1 MTGEQQPD
9 NWVVERQAGDVLY
22 QAGDAATCCFVVA
35 AGELELTR
43 EGLAVARLGPG
54 DACGVLGLL
63 QGTPQALGAR
73 VTKDAR
79 LLRLE
84 AADLGRAA
92 AHPELGLLLLRAL
105 ARQLEAA
112 LAPAT
117 TAVPVARRPRL
128 VADDGHEFVLP
139 AEGSALVG
147 RGDAASGHKPD
158 LDLAALD
165 AKRSLSRRH
174 ARLRC
179 EGPAWLVGAEPRA
192 ANGTFVNGERLAAGQ
207 EQPLREGDVLLF
219 GNVRVTYR
227 EA

>member
-1 MTGEQQPD
+1 MTGQQQPD
-9 NWVVERQAGDVLY
+9 NWIVERKAGEVLY

-43 EGLAVARLGPG
+43 EGAAVARLGPG
-54 DACGVLGLL
+54 DVCGLLGLS

-73 VTKDAR
+73 VAKDAR

-84 AADLGRAA
+84 AADLGARR
-92 AHPELGLLLLRAL
+92 PTPSSGRCCCGRSL
-105 ARQLEAA
+105 ASSRPPWPR
-112 LAPAT
+112 PA
-117 TAVPVARRPRL
+117 ARRPRL

-158 LDLAALD
+158 LDLSALD

-174 ARLRC
+174 ARLRR
-179 EGPAWLVGAEPRA
+179 EGPGLAGRRRAPCGQRHLRQRRAPGGRPGAAPARGRRA
-192 ANGTFVNGERLAAGQ
+192 
-207 EQPLREGDVLLF
+207 PLRQRARDLPRGL
-219 GNVRVTYR
+219 R
-227 EA
+227 